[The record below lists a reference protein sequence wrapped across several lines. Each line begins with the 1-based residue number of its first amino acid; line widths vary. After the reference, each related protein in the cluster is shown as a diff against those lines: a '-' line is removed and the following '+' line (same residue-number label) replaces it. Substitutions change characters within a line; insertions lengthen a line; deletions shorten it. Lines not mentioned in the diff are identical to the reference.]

1 MVVINSTKFGSIT
14 IDGRTYAEDD
24 NYIVFWDGEIRGLH
38 TAVRHTFG
46 RPELEI
52 MLKKNPEMIIVGT
65 GVSGLL
71 RVSEEVRSLCRDKRV
86 ELIEIVS
93 KGAIEKF
100 NESFNQE
107 KKVAAFIH
115 VTC

>member
-14 IDGRTYAEDD
+14 IDGKTYYEDVIVTWD
-24 NYIVFWDGEIRGLH
+24 NEVREIHL
-38 TAVRHTFG
+38 TTRHLFG
-46 RPELEI
+46 VPEFSQI
-52 MLKKNPEMIIVGT
+52 ALKKLDLLIIGT
-65 GVSGLL
+65 GVS
-71 RVSEEVRSLCRDKRV
+71 SLCNMSDELKEQCKERGI

-93 KGAIEKF
+93 RRAIEKF
-100 NESFNQE
+100 NEAFDQG